1 MLSHLSPFPKS
12 PDFSTSH
19 SFFQLSQPTK
29 RKGGRH
35 SPHSSANVC
44 GCNHPTMICLYLSQ
58 PYSASLFSLN
68 PSLIPSSVP
77 KFKPAF
83 HCFPKTHKKKKKIN
97 RGICRAEFSPD
108 APLAAAIGACMLS
121 SLLLPAADTG
131 EEDGGSSIID
141 AGDTRFAAMGIISFI
156 PYFNWLSWV
165 FAWLD
170 SGKRRYAV
178 YSIVYLVPYLRSN
191 FSLSPEDTWLPIASI
206 LFCIVHVQLEASI
219 RNGDLQGFQIF
230 SEAAKHLSSRSREE
244 DEHFKGYN
252 EPEVKKR
259 EHRNLPDAEEH
270 SRNEIPHW
278 GIPKRPSQ
286 HHEQLNDLE
295 DDGKSEH

>member
-1 MLSHLSPFPKS
+1 
-12 PDFSTSH
+12 
-19 SFFQLSQPTK
+19 
-29 RKGGRH
+29 
-35 SPHSSANVC
+35 
-44 GCNHPTMICLYLSQ
+44 MICLYLSQ
-58 PYSASLFSLN
+58 PYSASSFSLI
-68 PSLIPSSVP
+68 PSLIPSSIP

-170 SGKRRYAV
+170 TGKRRYAV

-191 FSLSPEDTWLPIASI
+191 FSLSPEDSWLPIASI

-252 EPEVKKR
+252 EPEKR

-270 SRNEIPHW
+270 SRNENPHW

-286 HHEQLNDLE
+286 QHEQVNDLE

>member
-1 MLSHLSPFPKS
+1 MLSHLSHFPKS
-12 PDFSTSH
+12 PAFSTSH

-29 RKGGRH
+29 RKGGRDT
-35 SPHSSANVC
+35 PHSSANVC

-58 PYSASLFSLN
+58 PYSASSFSLN
-68 PSLIPSSVP
+68 PSLIPSSIP

-156 PYFNWLSWV
+156 PYFNWLGEV
-165 FAWLD
+165 GAGFLLGLILE
-170 SGKRRYAV
+170 SGATPCILLYTWFLTSGITFTEYHIGMNIQIILSLKCL
-178 YSIVYLVPYLRSN
+178 SC
-191 FSLSPEDTWLPIASI
+191 FSLRAAMMSNLGSNGGSAKSI
-206 LFCIVHVQLEASI
+206 EFNV
-219 RNGDLQGFQIF
+219 
-230 SEAAKHLSSRSREE
+230 SST
-244 DEHFKGYN
+244 
-252 EPEVKKR
+252 
-259 EHRNLPDAEEH
+259 
-270 SRNEIPHW
+270 
-278 GIPKRPSQ
+278 
-286 HHEQLNDLE
+286 
-295 DDGKSEH
+295 

>member
-1 MLSHLSPFPKS
+1 
-12 PDFSTSH
+12 
-19 SFFQLSQPTK
+19 
-29 RKGGRH
+29 
-35 SPHSSANVC
+35 
-44 GCNHPTMICLYLSQ
+44 
-58 PYSASLFSLN
+58 
-68 PSLIPSSVP
+68 
-77 KFKPAF
+77 
-83 HCFPKTHKKKKKIN
+83 
-97 RGICRAEFSPD
+97 
-108 APLAAAIGACMLS
+108 MLS

-178 YSIVYLVPYLRSN
+178 YSIVYLVPYLSKIMFISLCLPLQRTMNWNACKLLPDYLLCLFLSN
-191 FSLSPEDTWLPIASI
+191 FSLSREDSWLPIASI

-252 EPEVKKR
+252 EPKKG

-295 DDGKSEH
+295 DDGKKHAKHEYRKEAKIGADRKGGRRVNMVDTWMWN

>member
-1 MLSHLSPFPKS
+1 
-12 PDFSTSH
+12 
-19 SFFQLSQPTK
+19 
-29 RKGGRH
+29 
-35 SPHSSANVC
+35 
-44 GCNHPTMICLYLSQ
+44 
-58 PYSASLFSLN
+58 
-68 PSLIPSSVP
+68 
-77 KFKPAF
+77 
-83 HCFPKTHKKKKKIN
+83 
-97 RGICRAEFSPD
+97 
-108 APLAAAIGACMLS
+108 MLS

-170 SGKRRYAV
+170 TGKRRYAV
-178 YSIVYLVPYLRSN
+178 YSIVYLVPYLSLRAAMMSN
-191 FSLSPEDTWLPIASI
+191 LGSNGGSAKSI
-206 LFCIVHVQLEASI
+206 DFNLEASI

-244 DEHFKGYN
+244 DEHFEGYN

-286 HHEQLNDLE
+286 HHEQVNDLE